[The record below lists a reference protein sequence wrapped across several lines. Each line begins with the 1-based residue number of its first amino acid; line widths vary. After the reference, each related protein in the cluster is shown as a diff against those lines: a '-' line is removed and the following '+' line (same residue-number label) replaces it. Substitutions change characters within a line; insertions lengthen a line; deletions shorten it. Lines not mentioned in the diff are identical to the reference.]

1 VKKKYYLILF
11 LVDSLA
17 MIAYIYKYEVG
28 SYDRRP
34 VMRTAPTSCL
44 TTREVETMSNKQ
56 CVGCGSA
63 TEGVYRPDANW
74 NLCDECYEVWKEE
87 QVANREEEYA

>member
-11 LVDSLA
+11 LVDMVA

-34 VMRTAPTSCL
+34 VMRTAPSSCL
-44 TTREVETMSNKQ
+44 TTKEVDMTYRCSDCSNVFADEEYPEDNNSHPSY
-56 CVGCGSA
+56 CTRCGS
-63 TEGVYRPDANW
+63 ER
-74 NLCDECYEVWKEE
+74 LIE
-87 QVANREEEYA
+87 QEAEHA